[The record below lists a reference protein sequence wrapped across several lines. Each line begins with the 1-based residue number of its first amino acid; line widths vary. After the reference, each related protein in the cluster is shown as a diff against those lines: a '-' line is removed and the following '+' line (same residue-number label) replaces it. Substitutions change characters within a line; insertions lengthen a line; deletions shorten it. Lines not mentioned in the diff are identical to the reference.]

1 MQMMIVPAMEIMS
14 YEIFVDEPN
23 YLKTPEYFFVSNAS
37 FFMNDFLD

>member
-14 YEIFVDEPN
+14 YETFIDEPN
-23 YLKTPEYFFVSNAS
+23 YLKTLEYFLVRNAS